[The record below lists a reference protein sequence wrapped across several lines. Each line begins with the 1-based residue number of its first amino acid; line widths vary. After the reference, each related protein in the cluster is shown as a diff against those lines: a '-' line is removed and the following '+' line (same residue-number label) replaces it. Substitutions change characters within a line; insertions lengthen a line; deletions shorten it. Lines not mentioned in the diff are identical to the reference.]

1 MWLHPRDAIGAEALC
16 YLPAFNAE
24 IRELYEKKGFTLLN
38 QVEGALDRKNLR
50 VQPPSDKTVAWAV
63 ETLKDRL
70 AAEYAA
76 TEAELKRTE
85 RAIRR
90 TRKEDILNQQEER
103 LEQLKERLANLER
116 DVPTFKTLKTF
127 FIRVHEAHLKASVDA
142 NLQDVVNAIIANQR
156 WAEAARRDLEGIGDD
171 GEPQTRVTAPAKPKA
186 KAQAGAPR
194 DPDEDAD

>member
-1 MWLHPRDAIGAEALC
+1 MWLHPKDAIGVEALC

-24 IRELYEKKGFTLLN
+24 IRELYEKKGFVLLN
-38 QVEGALDRKNLR
+38 RVDGALDRKNLR
-50 VQPPSDKTVAWAV
+50 IEPPTNATIAWVV
-63 ETLKDRL
+63 ETLRDRL

-103 LEQLKERLANLER
+103 LEQLKDRLATLER
-116 DVPTFKTLKTF
+116 DLPTFKTLKTF
-127 FIRVHEAHLKASVDA
+127 FVRVHEAHLKSSVDA

-156 WAEAARRDLEGIGDD
+156 WAESARRDLEGIGDD
-171 GEPQTRVTAPAKPKA
+171 GEPSGPKATSAAKPKA
-186 KAQAGAPR
+186 KAGPAVK
-194 DPDEDAD
+194 DPDEAAD